1 MSVKIIL
8 TKQNI
13 KSEHIFNRI
22 IVRYSEIDNLI
33 SYKVYNLLILSA
45 LNIAKYNIFHMLQN
59 EELDFCKD
67 LFFFSNNLNTFIC
80 RH

>member
-45 LNIAKYNIFHMLQN
+45 LNIAKYNIFHILQN

-67 LFFFSNNLNTFIC
+67 LFFF
-80 RH
+80 

>member
-13 KSEHIFNRI
+13 KSEYIFNRI
-22 IVRYSEIDNLI
+22 IVRFSEIDNLI

-67 LFFFSNNLNTFIC
+67 LFFF
-80 RH
+80 